1 MQQPTVTA
9 QNEDG
14 SQVSL
19 VCRGEFDHSTVVQL
33 QGAFAE
39 AMSSDL
45 QALDVD
51 MRGVGFLDSTSLG
64 VLLATALQCES
75 LGIRFALQ
83 PSDAVERL
91 LNATGLRDLV
101 HGRVDWQQPSK
112 AELGAPKRPRPSA
125 APPISGD
132 QIHRV

>member
-1 MQQPTVTA
+1 MQKPTVTA
-9 QNEDG
+9 QHHDG

-19 VCRGEFDHSTVVQL
+19 VCRGEFDHSTVAEL
-33 QGAFAE
+33 QAALAE

-64 VLLATALQCES
+64 IVLARALQCES
-75 LGIRFALQ
+75 LDIRFALQ

-91 LNATGLRDLV
+91 INATGLRDLV
-101 HGRVDWQQPSK
+101 HGRADWQQ
-112 AELGAPKRPRPSA
+112 RPTAS
-125 APPISGD
+125 
-132 QIHRV
+132 